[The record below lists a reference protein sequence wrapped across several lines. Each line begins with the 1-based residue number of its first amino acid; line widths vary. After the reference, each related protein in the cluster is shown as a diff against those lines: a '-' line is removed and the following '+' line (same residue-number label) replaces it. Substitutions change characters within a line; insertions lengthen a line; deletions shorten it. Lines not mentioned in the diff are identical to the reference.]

1 MRGPTDTKIPPHT
14 PYKNRPIMMHHTSV
28 IKVMAE
34 PRMAINPSK
43 IIMFLRPYC
52 IGQAAM
58 GPPTVNPRMLALVMT
73 LL

>member
-1 MRGPTDTKIPPHT
+1 
-14 PYKNRPIMMHHTSV
+14 MHQTSA

-34 PRMAINPSK
+34 PRMATNPST

-52 IGQAAM
+52 IGQAEM
-58 GPPTVNPRMLALVMT
+58 GPPTVNPRMLALVMI